1 MREPH
6 HPPREELELPSV
18 LHALS
23 DPARLE
29 IVRRLAAGAE
39 WSCGTFELG
48 LSKATLSHHFR
59 VLREAGM
66 VRTRPDGRKRLLSL
80 REDDLNAR
88 FPGLL
93 EAVLAAQRT
102 QRAKALR
109 LAGGRARR
117 AYPGRTR
124 TSNLAVKSRL
134 L

>member
-6 HPPREELELPSV
+6 HPSRRELELSAV

-29 IVRRLAAGAE
+29 IVQRLAEGDE
-39 WSCGTFELG
+39 PSCGTFELG

-59 VLREAGM
+59 VLRETGVVL
-66 VRTRPDGRKRLLSL
+66 VRPEGRKRLLSL

-93 EAVLAAQRT
+93 EAILASKHPRG
-102 QRAKALR
+102 RAKTPA
-109 LAGGRARR
+109 
-117 AYPGRTR
+117 
-124 TSNLAVKSRL
+124 
-134 L
+134 